1 MKAKVKVRLKMLHS
15 VTGTT
20 MLVPAELVDE
30 YTAAGHKVAL
40 PKDIPADAPKRESK
54 KPRK

>member
-1 MKAKVKVRLKMLHS
+1 MKTRVKMLHG

-40 PKDIPADAPKRESK
+40 PKAVSSEAVKPKSK

>member
-1 MKAKVKVRLKMLHS
+1 MKTRTKMLHS

-20 MLVPAELVDE
+20 MFVPAELVDE
-30 YTAAGHKVAL
+30 YAAAGHKVAL
-40 PKDIPADAPKRESK
+40 PKDIPADVPKRESK

>member
-1 MKAKVKVRLKMLHS
+1 MKARVKMLHN

-20 MLVPAELVDE
+20 MFVPAELVDE

-40 PKDIPADAPKRESK
+40 PKDILADAPKRDIK

>member
-1 MKAKVKVRLKMLHS
+1 MKTRVKMLHS

-20 MLVPAELVDE
+20 MFVPAELVDE

-40 PKDIPADAPKRESK
+40 PNDIPADAPKRESK